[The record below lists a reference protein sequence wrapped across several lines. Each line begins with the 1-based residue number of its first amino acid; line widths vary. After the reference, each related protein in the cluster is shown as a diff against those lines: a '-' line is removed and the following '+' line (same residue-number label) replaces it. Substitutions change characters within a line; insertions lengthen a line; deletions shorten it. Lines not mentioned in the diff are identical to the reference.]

1 MLVFLILQEKTEDM
15 GHNIHINRIKEI
27 KAKME
32 EKAVNVYLLPHNDP
46 HFSEY
51 PAEHWRYIQYV
62 SGFSGSNA
70 FLMLS
75 DHGDYLWTD
84 SRYYLQAEKE
94 LKGTGIQMIKEE
106 EGICWEDLIRNEYG
120 ETKPHTLFDPLLFSI
135 NDLKKI
141 EALSRKIEIEL
152 TEDFLSTEEMEE
164 LPDKEIF
171 LYTDNY
177 SGCDFSEKKKR
188 IFEHTKANY
197 VFLSSLE
204 EIAWTFNLRGS
215 DTPYTPVAIAYALL
229 GRTDS
234 YLFIKEGKVTASVKE
249 HFKQLNINVIDYD
262 KIDQFLLSEI
272 AFSGEK
278 ISVDLNLTN
287 AHIFLCILGDN
298 YEGEQ
303 KLPESII
310 NETSPV
316 QMLKSIKNDV
326 ETQNLRHAQVKDG
339 VALVNAIFE
348 LTKKI
353 EDNKRVTEADVA
365 EILKRHRS
373 KQDGFFCESFSTIAG
388 YGANGAIVH
397 YSATKENC
405 SEIGKESLLLVD
417 SGASY
422 LDGTTDIT
430 RVFCFGEPTEEQKHD
445 YTAVLKGH
453 IALATV
459 KFPYGTSGHQLDAIA
474 HAQVWNEGM
483 NYGHGTG
490 HGIGHF
496 LCVHE
501 GPQRIS
507 ARGTETPLE
516 NNMVLSDE
524 PGVYR
529 AGKHGIRIENMM
541 IIRPFEENEFGKFL
555 QFETITLFPYNRKLI
570 DHKMLNSKE
579 IEWINQYNQKVYEKI
594 SPYIKD
600 DEILNWLKEETKKV

>member
-1 MLVFLILQEKTEDM
+1 MWIFLILQEKTEDM
-15 GHNIHINRIKEI
+15 AQSTPIERIKEV
-27 KAKME
+27 KTLMK
-32 EKAVNVYLLPHNDP
+32 EKGINVYLLPHNDP

-51 PAEHWRYIQYV
+51 PAEHWRYIKYV

-75 DHGDYLWTD
+75 DRGDYLWTD

-94 LKGTGIQMIKEE
+94 LKGTGIQMMKEE
-106 EGICWEDLIRNEYG
+106 SDITWEDLIKKNYG
-120 ETKPHTLFDPLLFSI
+120 ETKPYIVFDPLLFSI

-141 EALSRKIEIEL
+141 ESLSKEIKIEL
-152 TEDFLSTEEMEE
+152 TESFISTEGMEE
-164 LPDKEIF
+164 LPDSEIF
-171 LYTDNY
+171 LYEDKL
-177 SGCDFSEKKKR
+177 SGEDFQSKRKR
-188 IFEHTKANY
+188 IFEQTEADY
-197 VFLSSLE
+197 LFLSSLE
-204 EIAWTFNLRGS
+204 EIAWTFNLRGA

-229 GRTDS
+229 GRKDS
-234 YLFIKEGKVTASVKE
+234 YLFIKEKKVSANVKAYLKKE
-249 HFKQLNINVIDYD
+249 NITVVDYD
-262 KIDQFLLSEI
+262 NIDKFLLSEV
-272 AFSGEK
+272 AFSKKK
-278 ISVDLNLTN
+278 ISIDLNLTN

-298 YEGEQ
+298 YEGEE
-303 KLPESII
+303 KLPETII
-310 NETSPV
+310 NEVSPV
-316 QMLKSIKNDV
+316 QALKAVKNDV
-326 ETQNLRHAQVKDG
+326 ETQNLRNAQVKDG
-339 VALVNAIFE
+339 VALVKAFYE
-348 LTKKI
+348 LTGKV
-353 EDNKRVTEADVA
+353 EENQRVTEVDVA

-373 KQDGFFCESFSTIAG
+373 EQADFFCESFSTIAG

-397 YSATKENC
+397 YSATEENC
-405 SEIGKESLLLVD
+405 SEIGKDGLLLVD

-474 HAQVWNEGM
+474 HAQLWNEGM

-507 ARGTETPLE
+507 ARGTNIPLE
-516 NNMVLSDE
+516 INMILSDE

-529 AGKHGIRIENMM
+529 TGKHGIRIENMM
-541 IIRPFEENEFGKFL
+541 IVRPFEENEFGKFL
-555 QFETITLFPYNRKLI
+555 QFETVTLFPYNRKLI
-570 DHKMLNSKE
+570 NVKMLTEKE
-579 IEWINQYNQKVYEKI
+579 IAWVNQYNQRVYEKI
-594 SPYIKD
+594 SPYIK
-600 DEILNWLKEETKKV
+600 EEKILNWLKEETKKV

>member
-1 MLVFLILQEKTEDM
+1 MWIFLILQEKTEDM
-15 GHNIHINRIKEI
+15 AQSTPIERIKEVKTLMKKKGI
-27 KAKME
+27 
-32 EKAVNVYLLPHNDP
+32 NVYLLPHNDP

-51 PAEHWRYIQYV
+51 PAEHWRYIKYV

-75 DHGDYLWTD
+75 DRGDYLWTD

-94 LKGTGIQMIKEE
+94 LKGTGLQMMKEE
-106 EGICWEDLIRNEYG
+106 TDITWEDLIKKNYG
-120 ETKPHTLFDPLLFSI
+120 ETKPYIVFDPLLFSI

-141 EALSRKIEIEL
+141 EGLSKEIKIEL
-152 TEDFLSTEEMEE
+152 TESFISTNGMEE
-164 LPDKEIF
+164 LPDSEVF
-171 LYTDNY
+171 LYEDKF
-177 SGCDFSEKKKR
+177 SGEDFQSKKKR
-188 IFEHTKANY
+188 IFEQTEADY
-197 VFLSSLE
+197 LFLSSLE
-204 EIAWTFNLRGS
+204 EIAWTFNLRGA

-229 GRTDS
+229 GRKDS
-234 YLFIKEGKVTASVKE
+234 YLFIKEKKVSANVKAYLKKE
-249 HFKQLNINVIDYD
+249 NITVVDYD
-262 KIDQFLLSEI
+262 NIDKFLLSEV
-272 AFSGEK
+272 AFGEK
-278 ISVDLNLTN
+278 KISIDLNLTN

-298 YEGEQ
+298 YEGEE
-303 KLPESII
+303 KLPETII
-310 NETSPV
+310 NEVSPV
-316 QMLKSIKNDV
+316 QELKAVKNDV
-326 ETQNLRHAQVKDG
+326 ETQNLRNAQVKDG
-339 VALVNAIFE
+339 VALVKAFYE
-348 LTKKI
+348 LTKKV
-353 EDNKRVTEADVA
+353 EENQRVTEVDVA

-373 KQDGFFCESFSTIAG
+373 EQADFFCESFSTIAG

-397 YSATKENC
+397 YSATEENC
-405 SEIGKESLLLVD
+405 SEIGKEGLLLVD

-430 RVFCFGEPTEEQKHD
+430 RVFCFREPTEEQKHD

-507 ARGTETPLE
+507 ARGTNIPLE
-516 NNMVLSDE
+516 INMILSDE

-529 AGKHGIRIENMM
+529 TGKHGIRIENMM
-541 IIRPFEENEFGKFL
+541 IVRPFEENEFGKFL
-555 QFETITLFPYNRKLI
+555 QFETVTLFPYNRKLI
-570 DHKMLNSKE
+570 DVKMLTEKE
-579 IEWINQYNQKVYEKI
+579 IAWVNQYNQRVYEKI
-594 SPYIKD
+594 SPYIK
-600 DEILNWLKEETKKV
+600 EEKILNWLKEETKKV

>member
-1 MLVFLILQEKTEDM
+1 MWIFLILQEKTEDM
-15 GHNIHINRIKEI
+15 AQSTPIERIKEVKTLMKKKGI
-27 KAKME
+27 
-32 EKAVNVYLLPHNDP
+32 NVYLLPHNDP

-51 PAEHWRYIQYV
+51 PAEHWRYIKYV

-75 DHGDYLWTD
+75 DRGDYLWTD

-94 LKGTGIQMIKEE
+94 LKGTGIQMMKEE
-106 EGICWEDLIRNEYG
+106 TDITWEDLIKKNYG
-120 ETKPHTLFDPLLFSI
+120 ETKPYIVFDPLLFSI

-141 EALSRKIEIEL
+141 EGLSKEIKIEL
-152 TEDFLSTEEMEE
+152 TESFISTNGMEE
-164 LPDKEIF
+164 LPDSEVF
-171 LYTDNY
+171 LYEDKF
-177 SGCDFSEKKKR
+177 SGEDFQSKKKR
-188 IFEHTKANY
+188 IFEQTEADY
-197 VFLSSLE
+197 LFLSSLE
-204 EIAWTFNLRGS
+204 EIAWTFNLRGA

-229 GRTDS
+229 GRKDS
-234 YLFIKEGKVTASVKE
+234 YLFIKEKKVSANVKAYLKKE
-249 HFKQLNINVIDYD
+249 NITVVDYD
-262 KIDQFLLSEI
+262 NIDKFLLSEV
-272 AFSGEK
+272 AFGEK
-278 ISVDLNLTN
+278 KISIDLNLTN

-298 YEGEQ
+298 YEGEE
-303 KLPESII
+303 KLPETII
-310 NETSPV
+310 NEVSPV
-316 QMLKSIKNDV
+316 QALKAVKNDV
-326 ETQNLRHAQVKDG
+326 ETQNLRNAQVKDG
-339 VALVNAIFE
+339 VALVKAFYE
-348 LTKKI
+348 LTKKV
-353 EDNKRVTEADVA
+353 EENQRVTEVDVA

-373 KQDGFFCESFSTIAG
+373 EQADFFCESFSTIAG

-397 YSATKENC
+397 YSATEENC
-405 SEIGKESLLLVD
+405 SEIGKEGLLLVD

-507 ARGTETPLE
+507 ARGTNIPLE
-516 NNMVLSDE
+516 INMILSDE

-529 AGKHGIRIENMM
+529 TGKHGIRIENMM
-541 IIRPFEENEFGKFL
+541 IVRPFEENEFGKFL
-555 QFETITLFPYNRKLI
+555 QFETVTLFPYNRKLI
-570 DHKMLNSKE
+570 DVKMLTEKE
-579 IEWINQYNQKVYEKI
+579 IAWVNQYNQRVYEKI
-594 SPYIKD
+594 SPYIK
-600 DEILNWLKEETKKV
+600 EEKILNWLKEETKKV

>member
-1 MLVFLILQEKTEDM
+1 MWIFLILQEKTEDM
-15 GHNIHINRIKEI
+15 AQSTPIERIKEVKTLMKKKGI
-27 KAKME
+27 
-32 EKAVNVYLLPHNDP
+32 NVYLLPHNDP

-51 PAEHWRYIQYV
+51 PAEHWRYIKYV

-75 DHGDYLWTD
+75 DRGDYLWTD

-94 LKGTGIQMIKEE
+94 LKGTGIQMMKEE
-106 EGICWEDLIRNEYG
+106 TDITWEDLIKKNYG
-120 ETKPHTLFDPLLFSI
+120 ETKPYIVFDPLLFSI

-141 EALSRKIEIEL
+141 EGLSKEIKIEL
-152 TEDFLSTEEMEE
+152 TESFISTNGMEE
-164 LPDKEIF
+164 LPDSEVF
-171 LYTDNY
+171 LYEDKF
-177 SGCDFSEKKKR
+177 SGEDFQSKKKR
-188 IFEHTKANY
+188 IFEQTEADY
-197 VFLSSLE
+197 LFLSSLE
-204 EIAWTFNLRGS
+204 EIAWTFNLRGA

-229 GRTDS
+229 GRKDS
-234 YLFIKEGKVTASVKE
+234 YLFIKEKKVSANVKAYLKKE
-249 HFKQLNINVIDYD
+249 NITVVDYD
-262 KIDQFLLSEI
+262 NIDKFLLSEV
-272 AFSGEK
+272 AFGEK
-278 ISVDLNLTN
+278 KISIDLNLTN

-298 YEGEQ
+298 YEGEE
-303 KLPESII
+303 KLPETII
-310 NETSPV
+310 NEVSPV
-316 QMLKSIKNDV
+316 QELKAVKNDV
-326 ETQNLRHAQVKDG
+326 ETQNLRNAQVKDG
-339 VALVNAIFE
+339 VALVKAFYE
-348 LTKKI
+348 LTKKV
-353 EDNKRVTEADVA
+353 EENQRVTEVDVA

-373 KQDGFFCESFSTIAG
+373 EQADFFCESFSTIAG

-397 YSATKENC
+397 YSATEENC
-405 SEIGKESLLLVD
+405 SEIGKEGLLLVD

-507 ARGTETPLE
+507 ARGTNIPLE
-516 NNMVLSDE
+516 INMILSDE

-529 AGKHGIRIENMM
+529 TGKHGIRIENMM
-541 IIRPFEENEFGKFL
+541 IVRPFEENEFGKFL
-555 QFETITLFPYNRKLI
+555 QFETVTLFPYNRKLI
-570 DHKMLNSKE
+570 DVKMLTEKE
-579 IEWINQYNQKVYEKI
+579 IAWVNQYNQRVYEKI
-594 SPYIKD
+594 SPYIK
-600 DEILNWLKEETKKV
+600 EEKILNWLKEETKKV

>member
-1 MLVFLILQEKTEDM
+1 MWIFLILQEKTEDM
-15 GHNIHINRIKEI
+15 AQSTPIERIKEVKTLMKKRGI
-27 KAKME
+27 
-32 EKAVNVYLLPHNDP
+32 NVYLLPHNDP

-51 PAEHWRYIQYV
+51 PAEHWRYIKYV

-75 DHGDYLWTD
+75 DRGDYLWTD

-94 LKGTGIQMIKEE
+94 LKGTGIQMMKEE
-106 EGICWEDLIRNEYG
+106 TDITWEDLIKKNYG
-120 ETKPHTLFDPLLFSI
+120 ETKPYIVFDPLLFSI

-141 EALSRKIEIEL
+141 EGLSKEIKIEL
-152 TEDFLSTEEMEE
+152 TESFISTEGMEE
-164 LPDKEIF
+164 LPDSEIF
-171 LYTDNY
+171 LYEDKF
-177 SGCDFSEKKKR
+177 SGEDFQSKKKR
-188 IFEHTKANY
+188 IFEQTEADY
-197 VFLSSLE
+197 LFLSSLE
-204 EIAWTFNLRGS
+204 EIAWTFNLRGA

-229 GRTDS
+229 GRKDS
-234 YLFIKEGKVTASVKE
+234 YLFIKEKKVSANVKE
-249 HFKQLNINVIDYD
+249 YLKKENITVVDYD
-262 KIDQFLLSEI
+262 NIDKFLLSEV
-272 AFSGEK
+272 AFSKKK
-278 ISVDLNLTN
+278 ISIDLNLTN

-298 YEGEQ
+298 YEGEE
-303 KLPESII
+303 KLPETII
-310 NETSPV
+310 NEVSPV
-316 QMLKSIKNDV
+316 QALKAVKNDV
-326 ETQNLRHAQVKDG
+326 ETQNLRNAQIKDG
-339 VALVNAIFE
+339 VALVKAFYE
-348 LTKKI
+348 LTEKV
-353 EDNKRVTEADVA
+353 EENQRVTEIDVA

-373 KQDGFFCESFSTIAG
+373 EQADFFCESFSTIAG

-397 YSATKENC
+397 YSATEENC
-405 SEIGKESLLLVD
+405 SEIGKEGLLLVD

-507 ARGTETPLE
+507 ARGTNIPLE
-516 NNMVLSDE
+516 INMILSDE

-529 AGKHGIRIENMM
+529 TGKHGIRIENMM
-541 IIRPFEENEFGKFL
+541 IVRPFEENEFGKFL
-555 QFETITLFPYNRKLI
+555 QFETVTLFPYNRKLI
-570 DHKMLNSKE
+570 DVKMLTEKE
-579 IEWINQYNQKVYEKI
+579 IAWVNQYNQRVYEKI
-594 SPYIKD
+594 SPYIK
-600 DEILNWLKEETKKV
+600 EEKILNWLKEETKKV

>member
-1 MLVFLILQEKTEDM
+1 MLVFLILQENRENM
-15 GHNIHINRIKEI
+15 EHNIYINRIKKI
-27 KAKME
+27 KALME
-32 EKAVNVYLLPHNDP
+32 EKGVNIYLLPHNDP

-94 LKGTGIQMIKEE
+94 LKGTRIQMMKEE
-106 EGICWEDLIRNEYG
+106 TDIRWEDLIRNEYG
-120 ETKPHTLFDPLLFSI
+120 ETKPYILFDPLLFSI

-141 EALSRKIEIEL
+141 EALSREIKIEL
-152 TEDFLSTEEMEE
+152 TENFFSTKELEE
-164 LPDKEIF
+164 LPGNEIF
-171 LYTDNY
+171 LYTEKY
-177 SGCDFSEKKKR
+177 SGCDFSEKKKK
-188 IFEHTKANY
+188 IFEQTKADY
-197 VFLSSLE
+197 IFLSSLE
-204 EIAWTFNLRGS
+204 EIAWTFNLRGA

-229 GRTDS
+229 GRKDS
-234 YLFIKEGKVTASVKE
+234 YLLIKERKVPTAVKE
-249 HFKQLNINVIDYD
+249 YFQKENITVIDYD
-262 KIDQFLLSEI
+262 KIDQFLLNEI
-272 AFSGEK
+272 AFSEKK
-278 ISVDLNLTN
+278 ISVDLSRTN

-298 YEGEQ
+298 YEEEE
-303 KLPESII
+303 KLPETII

-316 QMLKSIKNDV
+316 QMLKAIKNDV
-326 ETQNLRHAQVKDG
+326 ETQNLRHAQEKDG
-339 VALVNAIFE
+339 VALVNAFFE
-348 LTKKI
+348 LTEKI
-353 EDNKRVTEADVA
+353 ENNIRVTEADVS
-365 EILKRHRS
+365 EILRRHRS
-373 KQDGFFCESFSTIAG
+373 KQEGFFCESFSTIAG
-388 YGANGAIVH
+388 YGANGAVVH

-405 SEIGKESLLLVD
+405 KEIGKDSLLLVD
-417 SGASY
+417 SGGSY

-474 HAQVWNEGM
+474 HAQLWNEGM

-516 NNMVLSDE
+516 VNMVLSDE

-529 AGKHGIRIENMM
+529 TGKHGIRIENMM
-541 IIRPFEENEFGKFL
+541 IVRPFEENEFGKFL
-555 QFETITLFPYNRKLI
+555 QFETVTLFPYNRKLI
-570 DHKMLNSKE
+570 DLKMLTDKE
-579 IEWINQYNQKVYEKI
+579 IEWINQYNQRVFEKI
-594 SPYIKD
+594 SPYIKED
-600 DEILNWLKEETKKV
+600 KILDWLKEETKKV

>member
-1 MLVFLILQEKTEDM
+1 MWIFLILQEKTEDM
-15 GHNIHINRIKEI
+15 AQSTPIERIKEVKTLMKKKGI
-27 KAKME
+27 
-32 EKAVNVYLLPHNDP
+32 NVYLLPHNDP

-51 PAEHWRYIQYV
+51 PAEHWRYIKYV

-75 DHGDYLWTD
+75 DRGDYLWTD

-94 LKGTGIQMIKEE
+94 LKGTGIQMMKEE
-106 EGICWEDLIRNEYG
+106 TDITWEDLIKKNYG
-120 ETKPHTLFDPLLFSI
+120 ETKPYIVFDPLLFSI

-141 EALSRKIEIEL
+141 EGLSKEIKIEL
-152 TEDFLSTEEMEE
+152 TESFISTNGMEE
-164 LPDKEIF
+164 LPDSEVF
-171 LYTDNY
+171 LYEDKF
-177 SGCDFSEKKKR
+177 SGEDFQSKKKR
-188 IFEHTKANY
+188 IFEQTEADY
-197 VFLSSLE
+197 LFLSSLE
-204 EIAWTFNLRGS
+204 EIAWTFNLRGA

-229 GRTDS
+229 GRKDS
-234 YLFIKEGKVTASVKE
+234 YLFIKGEKVSANIKAYLKKE
-249 HFKQLNINVIDYD
+249 NITVVDYD
-262 KIDQFLLSEI
+262 NIDKFLLSEV
-272 AFSGEK
+272 AFCEKK
-278 ISVDLNLTN
+278 ISIDLNLTN

-298 YEGEQ
+298 YEGEE
-303 KLPESII
+303 KLPETII
-310 NETSPV
+310 NEVSPV
-316 QMLKSIKNDV
+316 QALKAVKNDV
-326 ETQNLRHAQVKDG
+326 ETQNLRNAQVKDG
-339 VALVNAIFE
+339 VALVKAFYE
-348 LTKKI
+348 LTEKV
-353 EDNKRVTEADVA
+353 EENQRVTEVDVA

-373 KQDGFFCESFSTIAG
+373 EQADFFCESFSTIAG

-397 YSATKENC
+397 YSATEENC
-405 SEIGKESLLLVD
+405 SEIGKEGLLLVD

-507 ARGTETPLE
+507 ARGTNIPLE
-516 NNMVLSDE
+516 INMILSDE

-529 AGKHGIRIENMM
+529 TGKHGIRIENMM
-541 IIRPFEENEFGKFL
+541 IVSPFEENEFGKFL
-555 QFETITLFPYNRKLI
+555 QFETVTLFPYNRKLI
-570 DHKMLNSKE
+570 DVKMLTEKE
-579 IEWINQYNQKVYEKI
+579 IAWVNQYNQRVYEKI
-594 SPYIKD
+594 SPYIK
-600 DEILNWLKEETKKV
+600 EEKILNWLKEETKKV

>member
-1 MLVFLILQEKTEDM
+1 MWIFLILQEKTEDM
-15 GHNIHINRIKEI
+15 AQSTPIERIKEVKTLMKKKGI
-27 KAKME
+27 
-32 EKAVNVYLLPHNDP
+32 NVYLLPHNDP

-51 PAEHWRYIQYV
+51 PAEHWRYIKYV

-75 DHGDYLWTD
+75 DRGDYLWTD

-94 LKGTGIQMIKEE
+94 LKGTGIQMMKEE
-106 EGICWEDLIRNEYG
+106 TDITWEDLIKKNYG
-120 ETKPHTLFDPLLFSI
+120 ETKPYIVFDPLLFSI

-141 EALSRKIEIEL
+141 EGLSKEIKIEL
-152 TEDFLSTEEMEE
+152 TESFISTNGMEE
-164 LPDKEIF
+164 LPDSEVF
-171 LYTDNY
+171 LYEDKF
-177 SGCDFSEKKKR
+177 SGEDFQSKKKR
-188 IFEHTKANY
+188 IFEQTEADY
-197 VFLSSLE
+197 LFLSSLE
-204 EIAWTFNLRGS
+204 EIAWTFNLRGA

-229 GRTDS
+229 GRKDS
-234 YLFIKEGKVTASVKE
+234 YLFIKEKKVSANVKAYLKKE
-249 HFKQLNINVIDYD
+249 NITVVDYD
-262 KIDQFLLSEI
+262 NIDKFLLSEV
-272 AFSGEK
+272 AFGEK
-278 ISVDLNLTN
+278 KISIDLNLTN

-298 YEGEQ
+298 YEGEE
-303 KLPESII
+303 KLPETII
-310 NETSPV
+310 NEVSPV
-316 QMLKSIKNDV
+316 QALKAVKNDV
-326 ETQNLRHAQVKDG
+326 ETQNLRNAQVKDG
-339 VALVNAIFE
+339 VALVKAFYE
-348 LTKKI
+348 LTEKV
-353 EDNKRVTEADVA
+353 EENQRVTEVDVA

-373 KQDGFFCESFSTIAG
+373 EQADFFCESFSTIAG

-397 YSATKENC
+397 YSATEENC
-405 SEIGKESLLLVD
+405 SEIGKEGLLLVD

-459 KFPYGTSGHQLDAIA
+459 KFPYGTNGHQLDAIA

-507 ARGTETPLE
+507 ARGTNIPLE
-516 NNMVLSDE
+516 INMILSDE

-529 AGKHGIRIENMM
+529 TGKHGIRIENMM
-541 IIRPFEENEFGKFL
+541 IVRPFEENEFGKFL
-555 QFETITLFPYNRKLI
+555 QFKTVTLFPYNRKLI
-570 DHKMLNSKE
+570 DVKMLTEKE
-579 IEWINQYNQKVYEKI
+579 IAWVNQYNQQVYEKI
-594 SPYIKD
+594 SPYIK
-600 DEILNWLKEETKKV
+600 EEKILNWLKEETKKV

>member
-1 MLVFLILQEKTEDM
+1 MWIFLILQEKTEDM
-15 GHNIHINRIKEI
+15 AQSTPIERIKEVKTLMKKKGI
-27 KAKME
+27 
-32 EKAVNVYLLPHNDP
+32 NVYLLPHNDP

-51 PAEHWRYIQYV
+51 PAEHWRYIKYV

-75 DHGDYLWTD
+75 DRGDYLWTD

-94 LKGTGIQMIKEE
+94 LKGTGLQMMKEE
-106 EGICWEDLIRNEYG
+106 TDITWEDLIKKNYG
-120 ETKPHTLFDPLLFSI
+120 ETKPYIVFDPLLFSI

-141 EALSRKIEIEL
+141 EGLSKEIKIEL
-152 TEDFLSTEEMEE
+152 TESFISTNGMEE
-164 LPDKEIF
+164 LPDSEVF
-171 LYTDNY
+171 LYEDKF
-177 SGCDFSEKKKR
+177 SGEDFQSKKKR
-188 IFEHTKANY
+188 IFEQTEADY
-197 VFLSSLE
+197 LFLSSLE
-204 EIAWTFNLRGS
+204 EIAWTFNLRGA

-229 GRTDS
+229 GRKDS
-234 YLFIKEGKVTASVKE
+234 YLFIKEKKVSANVKAYLKKE
-249 HFKQLNINVIDYD
+249 NITVVDYD
-262 KIDQFLLSEI
+262 NIDKFLLSEV
-272 AFSGEK
+272 AFGEK
-278 ISVDLNLTN
+278 KISIDLNLTN

-298 YEGEQ
+298 YEGEE
-303 KLPESII
+303 KLPETII
-310 NETSPV
+310 NEVSPV
-316 QMLKSIKNDV
+316 QELKAVKNDV
-326 ETQNLRHAQVKDG
+326 ETQNLRNAQVKDG
-339 VALVNAIFE
+339 VALVKAFYE
-348 LTKKI
+348 LTKKV
-353 EDNKRVTEADVA
+353 EENQRVTEVDVA

-373 KQDGFFCESFSTIAG
+373 EQADFFCESFSTIAG

-397 YSATKENC
+397 YSATEENC
-405 SEIGKESLLLVD
+405 SEIGKEGLLLVD

-507 ARGTETPLE
+507 ARGTNIPLE
-516 NNMVLSDE
+516 INMILSDE

-529 AGKHGIRIENMM
+529 TGKHGIRIENMM
-541 IIRPFEENEFGKFL
+541 IVRPFEENEFGKFL
-555 QFETITLFPYNRKLI
+555 QFETVTLFPYNRKLI
-570 DHKMLNSKE
+570 DVKMLTEKE
-579 IEWINQYNQKVYEKI
+579 IAWVNQYNQRVYEKI
-594 SPYIKD
+594 SPYIK
-600 DEILNWLKEETKKV
+600 EEKILNWLKEETKKV

>member
-1 MLVFLILQEKTEDM
+1 MWIFLILQEKTEDM
-15 GHNIHINRIKEI
+15 AQSTPIERIKEVKTLMKKKGI
-27 KAKME
+27 
-32 EKAVNVYLLPHNDP
+32 NVYLLPHNDP

-51 PAEHWRYIQYV
+51 PAEHWRYIKYV

-75 DHGDYLWTD
+75 DRGDYLWTD

-94 LKGTGIQMIKEE
+94 LKGTGIQMMKEE
-106 EGICWEDLIRNEYG
+106 TDITWEDLIKKNYG
-120 ETKPHTLFDPLLFSI
+120 ETKPYIVFDPLLFSI

-141 EALSRKIEIEL
+141 EGLSKEIKIEL
-152 TEDFLSTEEMEE
+152 TESFISTNGMEE
-164 LPDKEIF
+164 LPDSEVF
-171 LYTDNY
+171 LYEDKF
-177 SGCDFSEKKKR
+177 SGEDFQSKKKR
-188 IFEHTKANY
+188 IFEQTEADY
-197 VFLSSLE
+197 LFLSSLE
-204 EIAWTFNLRGS
+204 EIAWTFNLRGA

-229 GRTDS
+229 GRKDS
-234 YLFIKEGKVTASVKE
+234 YLFIKEKKVSANVKAYLKKE
-249 HFKQLNINVIDYD
+249 NITVVDYD
-262 KIDQFLLSEI
+262 NIDKFLLSEV
-272 AFSGEK
+272 AFGEK
-278 ISVDLNLTN
+278 KISIDLNLTN

-298 YEGEQ
+298 YEGEE
-303 KLPESII
+303 KLPETII
-310 NETSPV
+310 NEVSPV
-316 QMLKSIKNDV
+316 QALKAVKNDV
-326 ETQNLRHAQVKDG
+326 ETQNLRNAQVKDG
-339 VALVNAIFE
+339 VALVKAFYE
-348 LTKKI
+348 LTKKV
-353 EDNKRVTEADVA
+353 EENQRVTEVDVA

-373 KQDGFFCESFSTIAG
+373 EQADFFCESFSTIAG

-397 YSATKENC
+397 YSATEENC
-405 SEIGKESLLLVD
+405 SEIGKEGLLLVD

-430 RVFCFGEPTEEQKHD
+430 RVFCFGKPTEEQKHD

-507 ARGTETPLE
+507 ARGTNIPLE
-516 NNMVLSDE
+516 INMILSDE

-529 AGKHGIRIENMM
+529 TGKHGIRIENMM
-541 IIRPFEENEFGKFL
+541 IVRPFEENEFGKFL
-555 QFETITLFPYNRKLI
+555 QFETVTLFPYNRKLI
-570 DHKMLNSKE
+570 DVKMLTEKE
-579 IEWINQYNQKVYEKI
+579 IAWVNQYNQRVYEKI
-594 SPYIKD
+594 SPYIK
-600 DEILNWLKEETKKV
+600 EEKILNWLKEETKKV

>member
-1 MLVFLILQEKTEDM
+1 MWIFLILQEKTEDM
-15 GHNIHINRIKEI
+15 AQSTPIEQIKEVKTLMKKRGI
-27 KAKME
+27 
-32 EKAVNVYLLPHNDP
+32 NVYLLPHNDP

-51 PAEHWRYIQYV
+51 PAEHWRYIKYV

-75 DHGDYLWTD
+75 DRGDYLWTD

-94 LKGTGIQMIKEE
+94 LKGTGIQMMKEE
-106 EGICWEDLIRNEYG
+106 TDITWENLIKKNYG
-120 ETKPHTLFDPLLFSI
+120 ETKPYIVFDPLLFSI

-141 EALSRKIEIEL
+141 EGLSKEIKIEL
-152 TEDFLSTEEMEE
+152 TESFISTKGMEE
-164 LPDKEIF
+164 LPDSEIF
-171 LYTDNY
+171 LYEDKF
-177 SGCDFSEKKKR
+177 SGEDFQSKKKR
-188 IFEHTKANY
+188 IFEQTEADY
-197 VFLSSLE
+197 LFLSSLE
-204 EIAWTFNLRGS
+204 EIAWTFNLRGA

-229 GRTDS
+229 GRKDS
-234 YLFIKEGKVTASVKE
+234 YLFIKEKKVSANVKAYLKKE
-249 HFKQLNINVIDYD
+249 NITVVDYD
-262 KIDQFLLSEI
+262 NIDKFLLSEV
-272 AFSGEK
+272 AFSKKK
-278 ISVDLNLTN
+278 ISIDLNLTN

-298 YEGEQ
+298 YEGEE
-303 KLPESII
+303 KLPETII
-310 NETSPV
+310 NEVSPV
-316 QMLKSIKNDV
+316 QALKAVKNDV
-326 ETQNLRHAQVKDG
+326 ETQNLRNAQIKDG
-339 VALVNAIFE
+339 VALVKAFYE
-348 LTKKI
+348 LTEKV
-353 EDNKRVTEADVA
+353 EENQRVTEVDVA

-373 KQDGFFCESFSTIAG
+373 EQADFFCESFSTIAG

-397 YSATKENC
+397 YSATEENC
-405 SEIGKESLLLVD
+405 SEIGKDGLLLVD

-474 HAQVWNEGM
+474 HAQLWNEGM

-507 ARGTETPLE
+507 ARGTNIPLE
-516 NNMVLSDE
+516 INMILSDE

-529 AGKHGIRIENMM
+529 TGKHGIRIENMM
-541 IIRPFEENEFGKFL
+541 IVRPFEENEFGKFL
-555 QFETITLFPYNRKLI
+555 QFETVTLFPYNRKLI
-570 DHKMLNSKE
+570 DVKMLTEKE
-579 IEWINQYNQKVYEKI
+579 IAWVNQYNQRVYEKI
-594 SPYIKD
+594 SPYIK
-600 DEILNWLKEETKKV
+600 EEKILNWLKEETKKV